1 MYNPICGIYKITNLI
16 NGKCYIGQSVNIKQ
30 RWKDHRTRAMSKG
43 SEGFESHFYRS
54 IRKYGLENFS
64 FEILEECSK
73 EELNEKEKFYV
84 SKYSS
89 NQEEF
94 GYNLT
99 AGGDSVG
106 QKSKKLSDE
115 ELRNVI
121 SDLKNTTLSQAE
133 IGQKYNIAQTTV
145 SGINR
150 GEFRY
155 QETEIYPLR
164 DSNTIR
170 GWNLIKPKVGK
181 EIQPKAKINVKICP
195 ICGKEYEGA
204 AKTCSI
210 ECGIARSRKMKV
222 IPKRS
227 ALKYLIRNYSFE
239 WIGRQFGVTGNAIKK
254 YCDKFKLPRT
264 KTLINSYSNEEWKK
278 I

>member
-1 MYNPICGIYKITNLI
+1 MPICGIYKITNQI
-16 NGKCYIGQSVNIKQ
+16 NGKCYIGQSVDIEK
-30 RWKDHRTRAMSKG
+30 RWHQHKRRSLVLGSTEYDSYFHRA
-43 SEGFESHFYRS
+43 

-64 FEILEECSK
+64 FEVLEECLK
-73 EELNEKEKFYV
+73 EELNEKETFYV
-84 SKYSS
+84 SRYSS
-89 NQEEF
+89 NQVES

-99 AGGDSVG
+99 AGGDSVS

-115 ELRNVI
+115 ELQNVI

-155 QETEIYPLR
+155 QENETYPLR
-164 DSNTIR
+164 DSNVIR
-170 GWNLIKPKVGK
+170 GWNLIKPKVEK
-181 EIQPKAKINVKICP
+181 EIQSKTKETNIKICP
-195 ICGKEYEGA
+195 ICGKEYKGV
-204 AKTCSI
+204 AKTCSV

-239 WIGRQFGVTGNAIKK
+239 WIGRQFGVTGNTIKK
-254 YCDKFKLPRT
+254 YCDKANLPRT
-264 KTLINSYSNEEWKK
+264 KTLINSYSDEEWKK

>member
-30 RWKDHRTRAMSKG
+30 RWRDHRSRAISKG
-43 SEGFESHFYRS
+43 SEGFESYFYRS

-73 EELNEKEKFYV
+73 EQLNEKEQFYIA
-84 SKYSS
+84 KYHS
-89 NQEEF
+89 NQESF

-99 AGGDSVG
+99 EGGDSVG
-106 QKSKKLSDE
+106 GKAKKLSDE
-115 ELRNVI
+115 ELQSI
-121 SDLKNTTLSQAE
+121 IYDLKNTLLSQAE
-133 IGQKYNIAQTTV
+133 IGQKYHIAQTTV

-155 QETEIYPLR
+155 QDNEIYPLR
-164 DSNTIR
+164 TRNVLKER
-170 GWNLIKPKVGK
+170 GFVDGYKT
-181 EIQPKAKINVKICP
+181 CP
-195 ICGKEYEGA
+195 ICGKKFQGK

-210 ECGIARSRKMKV
+210 ECGKIRVRKIKV

-239 WIGRQFGVTGNAIKK
+239 WIGHQFGVSSNTIKK
-254 YCDKFKLPRT
+254 YCDKANLPRT
-264 KTLINSYSNEEWKK
+264 KTLVNSYSDEEWKK

>member
-30 RWKDHRTRAMSKG
+30 RWRDHRSRAISKG
-43 SEGFESHFYRS
+43 SEGFESYFYRS

-64 FEILEECSK
+64 FEILEECPK
-73 EELNEKEKFYV
+73 EQLNEKEQFYIA
-84 SKYSS
+84 KYHS
-89 NQEEF
+89 NQESF

-99 AGGDSVG
+99 EGGDSVG
-106 QKSKKLSDE
+106 GKAKKLSDK
-115 ELRNVI
+115 ELQSI
-121 SDLKNTTLSQAE
+121 IYDLKNTLLSQAE
-133 IGQKYNIAQTTV
+133 IGQKYHIAQTTV

-155 QETEIYPLR
+155 QDNEIYPLR
-164 DSNTIR
+164 TRNVLKER
-170 GWNLIKPKVGK
+170 GFVDGYKT
-181 EIQPKAKINVKICP
+181 CP
-195 ICGKEYEGA
+195 ICGKKFQGK

-210 ECGIARSRKMKV
+210 ECGKIRVRKIKV

-239 WIGRQFGVTGNAIKK
+239 WIGHQFGVSSNTIKK
-254 YCDKFKLPRT
+254 YCDKANLPRT
-264 KTLINSYSNEEWKK
+264 KTLINSYSDGEWKK
-278 I
+278 V